1 MPIKKENEND
11 ETIKRKIKF
20 INNLRFMISSLLR
33 LLDDLAKGLHK
44 DKWQKCK
51 FGLKYVASKESILT
65 FKCVGRGESY
75 EKKFQEDLTK
85 GFEEIYKLCD

>member
-1 MPIKKENEND
+1 MVLIMTTISISKTSNGSLTFLGKNTEKDRTLLMPIKKENEND

-44 DKWQKCK
+44 DKW
-51 FGLKYVASKESILT
+51 
-65 FKCVGRGESY
+65 
-75 EKKFQEDLTK
+75 
-85 GFEEIYKLCD
+85 

>member
-1 MPIKKENEND
+1 MTTISISKTSKGSLTFLGKNTEKYRTLLMPIKKENEND

-44 DKWQKCK
+44 DKW
-51 FGLKYVASKESILT
+51 
-65 FKCVGRGESY
+65 
-75 EKKFQEDLTK
+75 
-85 GFEEIYKLCD
+85 